1 MGNVYIYIF
10 IFLFIQ
16 IHPRYN
22 LSHNGFINYMTSA
35 GKPQPKT
42 IPVKLKNG
50 ALDRLLY
57 K

>member
-1 MGNVYIYIF
+1 MCAIRLFIF
-10 IFLFIQ
+10 ISILT
-16 IHPRYN
+16 HSRYN